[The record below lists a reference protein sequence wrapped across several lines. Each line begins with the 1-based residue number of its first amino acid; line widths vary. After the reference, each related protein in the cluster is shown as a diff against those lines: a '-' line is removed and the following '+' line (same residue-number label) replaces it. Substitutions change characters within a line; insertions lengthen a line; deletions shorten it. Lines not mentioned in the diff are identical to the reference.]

1 MTKEEIIQNN
11 KMIAE
16 FMGCRCELSYE
27 NKNTGYIIYSIK
39 GKTVQLW
46 RESGLKTGGYEES
59 MLLEMARFHDCW
71 EWIMPVVEKIESIY
85 DDHHGFFGVFISGN
99 SCTIQ
104 GTNINKA
111 IAPDSAYGYVYY
123 NNNVD
128 ENKFMATYKSVVDF
142 IIWYKKSDKEAGGK

>member
-16 FMGCRCELSYE
+16 FMGYRYYPHPDKEPGWRKEKGHLKLS
-27 NKNTGYIIYSIK
+27 GYYLARSHN
-39 GKTVQLW
+39 
-46 RESGLKTGGYEES
+46 GLKYHQSWG
-59 MLLEMARFHDCW
+59 
-71 EWIMPVVEKIESIY
+71 WIMPVVEKIESIY

-142 IIWYKKSDKEAGGK
+142 IIWYKKSGMKAGSDDPYKK